1 VEAAEAAVSLF
12 KAIDS
17 GALLAAD
24 MLYYALLAADMLYYN
39 RGNCLII
46 QNH

>member
-1 VEAAEAAVSLF
+1 
-12 KAIDS
+12 
-17 GALLAAD
+17 

-46 QNH
+46 QNHWLPSFTSCWHALLAADMLH